1 MSETEGTLRS
11 AKSRVRDVIIE
22 YLRESI
28 LCGNL
33 VPGDTLHESELTKRF
48 GTSRSPVREA
58 LLYLEQ
64 EGLLHTVPKMGTFV
78 TGIDPIQLKQA
89 LFIRSALEIANI
101 ELLCQTI
108 TPEQVERLRENVRLQ
123 KFLLREGDYSL
134 IYNSFDEFHLLLCE
148 FNGLPRVWEIVRK
161 EKISLDRLHA
171 IEKKHMPRMQVLY
184 EQHGAIVEAL
194 AERDRNLCVELI
206 QSHADLDFEAKSVLA
221 GSMEGELPIQEKWKM
236 GTTNEDN

>member
-1 MSETEGTLRS
+1 MSETEGTIRS
-11 AKSRVRDVIIE
+11 AKTRVRDAIIE

-28 LCGNL
+28 LCGKL

-78 TGIDPIQLKQA
+78 TRIDPLQLKQA
-89 LFIRSALEIANI
+89 LFIRTALETANM

-108 TPEQVERLRENVRLQ
+108 TPEQIERLRENIRLQ
-123 KFLLREGDYSL
+123 KFLLRDGEYSF

-148 FNGLPRVWEIVRK
+148 FNNLPRVWELVRK

-171 IEKKHMPRMQVLY
+171 IEQNHMPRLKALY
-184 EQHGAIVEAL
+184 EQHEAIVDAL
-194 AERDRNLCVELI
+194 AARDRNLCVELI
-206 QSHADLDFEAKSVLA
+206 QSHADLDFEAESILA
-221 GSMEGELPIQEKWKM
+221 GSMEGNPSLNEDLKK
-236 GTTNEDN
+236 GAVNEDN